1 MELET
6 LEVLLDINLEHIEE
20 KLSRVMP
27 QINKVMSSVEQI
39 TGNTMNKT
47 EKNLD
52 VEKGT
57 NKITKQLKEMND
69 NFVKQMKMMEV
80 NSEKSSENVGK
91 NMSKGFTKARSQVGK
106 DVDAIVTE
114 INSKMGQAK
123 AQQEKMAFLK
133 SQRQGSV
140 DSGDTKGTVKYD
152 EQIANAEA
160 AMQKYHS
167 TAKALA
173 NNIKAEFDSIPGSLD
188 SIGSAMDKNE
198 AKIETMRANLK
209 NLQSVY
215 ADQKT
220 PTGNFE
226 DGFSGSKDSKS
237 SLKTLEKIQ
246 KQATLVEK
254 LMAEND
260 KLGES
265 YAQLEDR
272 AGPLQEALS
281 KINTE
286 LGQTQNYDNA
296 KKTAKAASKNVSRAK
311 AVIPNVSSGG
321 GGGSGNGSGPS
332 NALKSVGNN
341 ADSVKNKILGMGN
354 IFNRTADNMSRNG
367 RKMQTPFVSMNR
379 VLNNFVRRL
388 LVAGLAYKAFSG
400 MASYIGKAVMVN
412 DQFSKSLNEIKINLA
427 TAFYPIYQSI
437 MPALNA
443 LMSWLSTATAYL
455 ASFIATLFGT
465 TFQAAKQGASTLN
478 NSIATMGETGD
489 AAETAAKKA
498 KKLQRALMG
507 FDEINRIG
515 LDDDSDVS
523 SLDSKPSKAPG
534 LPNGMDFSIP
544 DPGIPKWVNTLAN
557 KVKQILADLFKPI
570 KAAWDKQG
578 KRVMDALKYSLKE
591 VWGLVKAIGNS
602 FMEVWTNG
610 TGQRFVENLLILL
623 GDVLYIVG
631 DIAKAFKDAWNDEGR
646 GTALIQS
653 LFDML
658 NGVLVLLHNIA
669 ESFRN
674 AWNDGTGQEIAANLL
689 EIFTNIFDTIGNL
702 ADQFSVAWK
711 TAGVGD
717 SIMSGILGIINI
729 VLETINKMTKAT
741 ADWAKT
747 LDFTPLLNSID
758 GLLKAIQPLTQ
769 NIGDGL
775 LWFYENVLLPLAS
788 FTIEDLIPAFIDLL
802 SGAIEVLNSVI
813 DALKPLGQWLW
824 DSFLQPLAS
833 WTGAIIIDAINSLT
847 KALKG
852 VSDWIKKHQK
862 TVETFTIII
871 GSFAAA
877 FMLLKGAL
885 VVVGVVKSIS
895 SVITIIGTLIKSV
908 GLVQTAI
915 TFLAPL
921 IGALSWPIV
930 LIGAAIGAVI
940 AIGVLLWKNW
950 DEISQWATEKW
961 DAIKET
967 VSGAV
972 EGTKKAISEKWDA
985 VKQWTSDT
993 WESVKKN
1000 TGEAWE
1006 NVKTTVSDKAQ
1017 GIYDDAST
1025 KFTNLKNNS
1034 SIIWDAFKKDASD
1047 KWEGTKASIGDKAKN
1062 IYDDTSTKFTNLK
1075 NNSALIFDTLKSEG
1089 SNKWEEIKNNIG
1101 DKANTAKDRAS
1112 TAWSNMKDN
1121 MGGYAE
1127 TIKSTASSAFDNV
1140 ANWAGDMGNRI
1151 GKGFQNGVD
1160 AVKRGAKSIANGI
1173 VSVIGGAVNGVINGI
1188 NWILDKVGAG
1198 GSKLGNWEVP
1208 TYASGT
1214 NSHPGGAALV
1224 NDGQGSKWQ
1233 EAYQLP
1239 TGETGLFPRVKNM
1252 LVDLPKGTKV
1262 MSGTKT
1268 DSVLGGKVPAY
1279 ANGIGDWISEK
1290 WQGAKEMASDIWSY
1304 ASDPSKLM
1312 KLAISKFT
1320 NLTNAL
1326 DPALSI
1332 AKGAIGTI
1340 STGAMDMVKKKL
1352 DEGSESPVGTGAE
1365 RWRPVIT
1372 KALSMNGLPTS
1383 DNYVGAW
1390 LRQVQSE
1397 SGGNEKAVQGGYV
1410 DVNTLSGDLAKGLLQ
1425 TISATF
1431 NAYKFPGKGN
1441 IFNGFHN
1448 SLAAINYAK
1457 SRYGASSMLGVIGHG
1472 HGYEN
1477 GGRINKEGMYR
1488 LGEGNKDEMIIPL
1501 TRPNRAMDLINQAL
1515 EFMGIDSDFS
1525 SLQLPE
1531 ILRNDSTSFTNSS
1544 QNRNQNNGFDM
1555 SEFKNMGDSLISAV
1569 MMALQSQPQSNNQN
1583 SGPIE
1588 ITMQVDADQ
1597 FGKVAI
1603 KGINKAQ
1610 EKAGVTLINL

>member
-69 NFVKQMKMMEV
+69 NFVKQMKMMEA

-140 DSGDTKGTVKYD
+140 DTGDTKGTIKYD
-152 EQIANAEA
+152 EQIAKAEA
-160 AMQKYHS
+160 VMQKYHS
-167 TAKALA
+167 SAKALA
-173 NNIKAEFDSIPGSLD
+173 NSIKAEFDSIPGSLD

-209 NLQSVY
+209 NLQSAY

-226 DGFSGSKDSKS
+226 DGFSGSKDNKS

-265 YAQLEDR
+265 YARLEDR
-272 AGPLQEALS
+272 AGPLKTALA

-286 LGQTQNYDNA
+286 LGQAENYDSAN
-296 KKTAKAASKNVSRAK
+296 KAVKDASKNMARAK
-311 AVIPNVSSGG
+311 TNIPNRDTGG
-321 GGGSGNGSGPS
+321 GSGPS
-332 NALKSVGNN
+332 NVLKGVGRN

-388 LVAGLAYKAFSG
+388 LIAGLAYKAFSG

-443 LMSWLSTATAYL
+443 LMGWLSTATAYL

-465 TFQAAKQGASTLN
+465 TFQAAKKGASSLN

-515 LDDDSDVS
+515 LDDNSDDS

-534 LPNGMDFSIP
+534 LPNGMDFNIP
-544 DPGIPKWVNTLAN
+544 DPGIPQWVNTLAN

-658 NGVLVLLHNIA
+658 NGVLELLHNIA

-702 ADQFSVAWK
+702 TDQFSVAWK

-802 SGAIEVLNSVI
+802 SAAIEVLNSVI

-833 WTGAIIIDAINSLT
+833 WTGAVIIDAINSLA

-871 GSFAAA
+871 GSFAAVWGAITLAVGAWNIVAGIAAGVTTA
-877 FMLLKGAL
+877 FGVAIAFLTSPIGL
-885 VVVGVVKSIS
+885 VVA
-895 SVITIIGTLIKSV
+895 IIGSLI
-908 GLVQTAI
+908 
-915 TFLAPL
+915 
-921 IGALSWPIV
+921 
-930 LIGAAIGAVI
+930 AV
-940 AIGVLLWKNW
+940 GVLLWKNW

-972 EGTKKAISEKWDA
+972 EGAKNAISEKWDA

-1101 DKANTAKDRAS
+1101 DKATTAKDRAS
-1112 TAWSNMKDN
+1112 TAWSTMKDN

-1127 TIKSTASSAFDNV
+1127 TIKTTASSAFDNV

-1151 GKGFQNGVD
+1151 GRGFQNGVD
-1160 AVKRGAKSIANGI
+1160 AVKRGANSIANTMVG
-1173 VSVIGGAVNGVINGI
+1173 VIGKAVNGVIDGI
-1188 NWILDKVGAG
+1188 NWILDTVGAG
-1198 GSKLGNWEVP
+1198 GSKLDPWSVP
-1208 TYASGT
+1208 KYANGT

-1224 NDGQGSKWQ
+1224 NDGRGSKWQ
-1233 EAYQLP
+1233 EAYRLP
-1239 TGETGLFPRVKNM
+1239 NGETGLFPRVKNM
-1252 LVDLPKGTKV
+1252 LVDLPKGTQV
-1262 MSGTKT
+1262 MSGTRT
-1268 DSVLGGKVPAY
+1268 DSLLGGKVPAY
-1279 ANGIGDWISEK
+1279 ANGIGDWMSEK

-1352 DEGSESPVGTGAE
+1352 DEGSESPVGTGAK

-1515 EFMGIDSDFS
+1515 DFMGIDSDFS

-1531 ILRNDSTSFTNSS
+1531 ILRNDSTSFSNNS

>member
-39 TGNTMNKT
+39 TGNAMNKA

-69 NFVKQMKMMEV
+69 NFVKQMKMMEA
-80 NSEKSSENVGK
+80 NSEKASENVGK

-140 DSGDTKGTVKYD
+140 DTGDTKDTIKYD
-152 EQIANAEA
+152 EQIAKAEA
-160 AMQKYHS
+160 VMQKYHS
-167 TAKALA
+167 SAKALA
-173 NNIKAEFDSIPGSLD
+173 NSIKAEFDSIPGSLD

-226 DGFSGSKDSKS
+226 DGFSGSKDNKS

-265 YAQLEDR
+265 YARLEDR
-272 AGPLQEALS
+272 AGPLKEALS

-286 LGQTQNYDNA
+286 LGQTENYDSANNA
-296 KKTAKAASKNVSRAK
+296 VKDASKNMARAK
-311 AVIPNVSSGG
+311 TNIPNRDTGG
-321 GGGSGNGSGPS
+321 GSGPS
-332 NALKSVGNN
+332 NALKGVGRH

-443 LMSWLSTATAYL
+443 LMGWLSTATAYL

-515 LDDDSDVS
+515 LDDDSDDS

-534 LPNGMDFSIP
+534 LPNGMDFNIP

-658 NGVLVLLHNIA
+658 NGVLELLHNIA

-702 ADQFSVAWK
+702 ADQFSAAWEV
-711 TAGVGD
+711 AGVGD
-717 SIMSGILGIINI
+717 AIMSGILGIINI

-824 DSFLQPLAS
+824 DSFLQPLAK
-833 WTGAIIIDAINSLT
+833 WAGERIVKNINSLT

-852 VSDWIKKHQK
+852 ISDWIKKHQK
-862 TVETFTIII
+862 TVETFAIIV
-871 GSFAAA
+871 GSFAAVWVAVTLAVAAWNIVAGIAAGVTTA
-877 FMLLKGAL
+877 F
-885 VVVGVVKSIS
+885 GVAVAFLTSP
-895 SVITIIGTLIKSV
+895 IGLIV
-908 GLVQTAI
+908 
-915 TFLAPL
+915 
-921 IGALSWPIV
+921 
-930 LIGAAIGAVI
+930 AVI
-940 AIGVLLWKNW
+940 GGLIAVGVLLWKNW

-972 EGTKKAISEKWDA
+972 EGAKNAVSEKWDA

-1121 MGGYAE
+1121 MSGYAE

-1198 GSKLGNWEVP
+1198 GSKLSKWEVP

-1224 NDGQGSKWQ
+1224 NDGAGSKWQ

-1268 DSVLGGKVPAY
+1268 DSVLGGKVPRY

-1531 ILRNDSTSFTNSS
+1531 ILRNDSTSFTNNP

-1555 SEFKNMGDSLISAV
+1555 SEFENMGDSLMSAV